1 MGNDIFYNNTLVT
14 NNKTMKK
21 TIIGLTAY
29 MLYGLCMSA
38 QSTLGGL
45 YQVITSTSDFTAGDT
60 IILVSYDESKNMYA
74 MGTYNSSNAFHA
86 INIGTTTAD
95 YLPSTISLDAANTSG
110 NVYEYKVQEKTVSKG
125 KYYVTLKSGSSY
137 IYSDTDDAN
146 TYLTLGSSRTWE
158 TINLYDINSSLYKYD
173 GISLR
178 LGNNKMIGYSIAS
191 NCFQKKTLSS
201 SNYTLAYCYKK
212 VATNQLFRIGSTGY
226 ATMYYSSNDVELPDG
241 LTAYTINVTKE
252 GGNYK
257 LHINNIGT
265 SVPHGTAVL
274 ISGEANTDYYPT
286 IYSATATIANDWSSV
301 EGNMLHGTDT
311 DAMQSNGSGN
321 YFKLAD
327 HATKGVGFYWG
338 AADGAAFTNKAHK
351 AYLFLPEELVSA
363 SLSDIPFS
371 LIEDGATLVQIT
383 KAVDNNKTTLPLYDA
398 AGKRMTDRR
407 IDAVRITGGKKI
419 MGK

>member
-1 MGNDIFYNNTLVT
+1 
-14 NNKTMKK
+14 MKK

-29 MLYGLCMSA
+29 VLYGLSVSA

-45 YQVITSTSDFTAGDT
+45 YQVITSTSDFAAGDS
-60 IILVSYDESKNMYA
+60 IILVSYDAEKNMYA
-74 MGTYNSSNAFHA
+74 MGTYDSDTGNAFHA

-110 NVYEYKVQEKTVSKG
+110 NAYEYRARIFRDNEDNIESIALQDVNLDYVYGTTDNTNITLSTSCRWTPSKYTSERYGFDGVSLNKG
-125 KYYVTLKSGSSY
+125 
-137 IYSDTDDAN
+137 
-146 TYLTLGSSRTWE
+146 
-158 TINLYDINSSLYKYD
+158 
-173 GISLR
+173 SLR
-178 LGNNKMIGYSIAS
+178 YISYSEDYGFKNYQIGV
-191 NCFQKKTLSS
+191 
-201 SNYTLAYCYKK
+201 NYTLAYCYKK
-212 VATNQLFRIGSTGY
+212 IATNQLFRIGSTGY

-311 DAMQSNGSGN
+311 DALQSNGSGN

-383 KAVDNNKTTLPLYDA
+383 KAVNNNKTTLPLYDA

-419 MGK
+419 IGK